1 MKRAR
6 GVRRKR
12 SGDLEV
18 RGLLAERQNS
28 GRYADRNLDMT
39 RFKRRSIDP
48 SKLRVKRAAS
58 GDGLAAGAIGLVLNG
73 RIFFCFYGLCSR
85 AHFILLCGS

>member
-1 MKRAR
+1 M
-6 GVRRKR
+6 RRKR
-12 SGDLEV
+12 SVDLEV
-18 RGLLAERQNS
+18 RGLLAKRQNS
-28 GRYADRNLDMT
+28 GRYADRNLDMA

-48 SKLRVKRAAS
+48 SKLRVKGAAS
-58 GDGLAAGAIGLVLNG
+58 RDGLATGAIGLVLNG